1 MSIRQLVNLIAIN
14 LIFVHFTLNL
24 IAIDLYIANLI
35 ECLKVSCSKLIA
47 ININYSVRMVLKSD
61 TLQENLLKNDTLLEN
76 LLKNDTLL
84 ENLLKN
90 DTLLE
95 KFAKKRHTVFRG
107 YPCTGTYRGVVFVV
121 SVQLDS
127 NLKLFYVIHGS
138 FGAINNSF
146 MLTIEGY
153 EQLI

>member
-1 MSIRQLVNLIAIN
+1 M
-14 LIFVHFTLNL
+14 

-84 ENLLKN
+84 E
-90 DTLLE
+90 

-107 YPCTGTYRGVVFVV
+107 YPCIGTMMTW
-121 SVQLDS
+121 
-127 NLKLFYVIHGS
+127 I
-138 FGAINNSF
+138 
-146 MLTIEGY
+146 
-153 EQLI
+153 